1 VEQLVNKLYK
11 SGITII
17 QNSPTCKIH
26 ASGHATQVEQQL
38 MFKLINP
45 QYIMPVHGEYKML
58 RSLKQNAIM
67 CGVHADNVLIVV
79 NGQKVKLL
87 NHAATITNEFIDAD
101 EVYVDGNKINSDLTG
116 LLKYRRILSQD
127 GVFNVTL
134 LIDRAHRKIVDLPN
148 ITTRGSFYARTSA
161 PLIAKI
167 AYSIRDNIEAAMGH
181 NSYNINN
188 NEIRHIAEKTTEFYI

>member
-1 VEQLVNKLYK
+1 
-11 SGITII
+11 
-17 QNSPTCKIH
+17 
-26 ASGHATQVEQQL
+26 

-67 CGVHADNVLIVV
+67 CGVHGDNVLIVV

-87 NHAATITNEFIDAD
+87 NHVATITDEFIDAD
-101 EVYVDGNKINSDLTG
+101 EVYVDGNKINNDSTG

-134 LIDRAHRKIVDLPN
+134 LIDRVHHKIVDLPN

-167 AYSIRDNIEAAMGH
+167 AYSIRDNIEAAMGR
-181 NSYNINN
+181 NNYNINN
-188 NEIRHIAEKTTEFYI
+188 NEIRRIAENTTEFYI